1 VPRSVMLTLLRY
13 QRRFDIMVVHVI
25 GGAILFL
32 LCLWGY
38 NSIPAEDPKNVAAR
52 QSYGKVGD

>member
-1 VPRSVMLTLLRY
+1 
-13 QRRFDIMVVHVI
+13 MVVHVI

-32 LCLWGY
+32 LLVGIY
-38 NSIPAEDPKNVAAR
+38 AQLPPEDPKNVAAR

>member
-1 VPRSVMLTLLRY
+1 
-13 QRRFDIMVVHVI
+13 MVVHVI
-25 GGAILFL
+25 GGVILFL